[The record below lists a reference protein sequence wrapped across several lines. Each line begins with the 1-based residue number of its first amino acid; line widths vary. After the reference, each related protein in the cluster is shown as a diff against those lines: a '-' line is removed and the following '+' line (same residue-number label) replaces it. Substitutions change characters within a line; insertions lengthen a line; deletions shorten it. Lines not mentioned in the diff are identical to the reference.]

1 MSDKITAVVMV
12 EAQQDTDIVGWVQG
26 ARRAAASDLLLQ
38 LAQQPGLERLILV
51 SPEPLDLPLTN
62 LHYWPSHPGAI
73 HVGEQ
78 LAQITTRWR
87 VERLLYFGGGAAPLL
102 SDEHLSQII
111 TRLQEAERLV
121 FTNNQFASD
130 WAGIV
135 PASIISRWL
144 PRLGRDNAL
153 GWVLSHEAGLPVETL
168 PFAAATRLDIDTPTD
183 LLTLTLHPDTRP
195 RLRQFMAT
203 LPLNT
208 LPLQKTLEILATPAS
223 RVFISGR
230 IAPDVW
236 QRLNQST
243 RVWLRVLAEE
253 RGMVSSGRQDIGQV
267 HSLVGEYMQMV
278 GLPRFFD
285 LLTDWA
291 DAAFLD
297 TRVLLA
303 HHNLSPGDRDR
314 FASDLGRVSEIQDP
328 WLRELTELAIQSPI
342 PILLG
347 GHSLLA
353 GDMLAFCDWLG
364 KPGAKITLG

>member
-1 MSDKITAVVMV
+1 MTHMITAVVMV
-12 EAQQDTDIVGWVQG
+12 EAQQDTGVVGWVQG

-38 LAQQPGLERLILV
+38 LAQQPALERLILV
-51 SPEPLDLPLTN
+51 SPEPLELPITN
-62 LHYWPSHPGAI
+62 LHHWPSHPGAI

-78 LAQITTRWR
+78 LAHITTRWS
-87 VERLLYFGGGAAPLL
+87 VERLLYFGGGSAPLL
-102 SDEHLSQII
+102 TDAHLTQII
-111 TRLQEAERLV
+111 TRFQEAERLV

-135 PASIISRWL
+135 PAAIISQWL
-144 PRLGRDNAL
+144 PRLVRDNAL

-183 LLTLTLHPDTRP
+183 LLTLALHPGTRP
-195 RLRQFMAT
+195 RLRQFLAT
-203 LPLNT
+203 LPLDT
-208 LPLQKTLEILATPAS
+208 QPLQKTLDILATPAS

-230 IAPDVW
+230 FAPDVW

-253 RGMVSSGRQDIGQV
+253 RGMASSGRQDTGQV
-267 HSLVGEYMQMV
+267 RSLVGEYIQLV

-291 DAAFLD
+291 DVAFLD

-303 HHNLSPGDRDR
+303 HRNLWPGDSDR
-314 FASDLGRVSEIQDP
+314 FASDLGRVRDIQDP
-328 WLRELTELAIQSPI
+328 WLRELTELAVNSPI

-364 KPGAKITLG
+364 KPGA